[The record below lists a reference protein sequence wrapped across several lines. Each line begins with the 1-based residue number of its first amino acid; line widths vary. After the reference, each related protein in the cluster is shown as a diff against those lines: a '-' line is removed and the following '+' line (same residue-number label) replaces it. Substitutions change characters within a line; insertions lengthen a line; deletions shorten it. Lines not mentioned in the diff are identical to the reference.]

1 MRNYLSR
8 LYFSIWTDIILK
20 FQERVPKS
28 NFYWKFM
35 TIFNVSFVMGI
46 NFMFVFGI
54 VSMVFGLSMPKLNWF
69 GNKIIET
76 AMSSFIF
83 FFLPWI
89 VLNYFLIFWKE
100 KYLIIITRHKYKNG
114 KLSEKFIIIGI
125 FTPIIITSVLIFVAK
140 LF

>member
-1 MRNYLSR
+1 MKNYLSR

-20 FQERVPKS
+20 FQERAPGS

-54 VSMVFGLSMPKLNWF
+54 VSMVFGLSMLKLNWF
-69 GNKIIET
+69 ENKIIET
-76 AMSSFIF
+76 AMSSFVF

-100 KYLIIITRHKYKNG
+100 KYLIIITTHKYRNG
-114 KLSEKFIIIGI
+114 KLSEKFMIIGI
-125 FTPIIITSVLIFVAK
+125 FTPIIITGVLIFVAK